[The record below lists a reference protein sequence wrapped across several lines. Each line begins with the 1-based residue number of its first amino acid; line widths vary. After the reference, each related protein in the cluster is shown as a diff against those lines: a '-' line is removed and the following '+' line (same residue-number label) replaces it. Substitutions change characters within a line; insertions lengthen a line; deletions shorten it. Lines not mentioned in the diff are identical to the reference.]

1 MSNPFPYEDIA
12 KMREDF
18 KEDFS
23 RTDDSFSADF
33 NDYCSV
39 IAGTITYII
48 NNNAGGIPERQ
59 VDLLRKGF
67 FERFQHY
74 SFLEEKLL
82 QYPHLFNEYITHE
95 KVRKLILDFL
105 SNQ

>member
-12 KMREDF
+12 QMREDF

-23 RTDDSFSADF
+23 QADDSFSADF

-39 IAGTITYII
+39 IAGTINYIM

-59 VDLLRKGF
+59 VNLIHRGF
-67 FERFQHY
+67 FERFEHY
-74 SFLEEKLL
+74 SFLQEKLIH
-82 QYPHLFNEYITHE
+82 YPFLFNEYLSHE
-95 KVRKLILDFL
+95 KARNLILDYL
-105 SNQ
+105 KNQ